1 MRPDGAFRPP
11 RAGDP
16 RHTPISAAL
25 DADFIAACLC
35 LWQAGHDTA
44 TIAALLRDREAAV
57 AAAVRIGREAW
68 RGNQEGRAH
77 GSSA

>member
-25 DADFIAACLC
+25 AADFIAACLC
-35 LWQAGHDTA
+35 LWRAGHDTA

-57 AAAVRIGREAW
+57 AAAVRIGRELW
-68 RGNQEGRAH
+68 RTAKGENSH